1 MRSTLFL
8 VMLAATLLVEAA
20 AAKAQSQEAPQFIAQ
35 WQRSNAACRAPAT
48 PALEAIAACEQ
59 RDTYSKLLSASNY
72 CYGPVEGA
80 PAGWTPCGGD
90 PQSGKPSAKALAD
103 AALARAT
110 AQFHR
115 MGGVFV
121 LPATVNGT
129 STAYFIVDS
138 GAANVQIPE
147 ELAEEMKRNGTLT
160 EADSLGQRRFTLAD
174 GSGLQQRIVRLRS
187 IRIGERT
194 MENVMASVSPG
205 TEPGPAGAE
214 LSAPPQ
220 LLEDRQ
226 CEELDRVRVHRLVLA
241 RGSGLLFR
249 SAPGFSR
256 P

>member
-1 MRSTLFL
+1 MRTR
-8 VMLAATLLVEAA
+8 LLVLAVAAMVSAGGPLHAQSGGEAA
-20 AAKAQSQEAPQFIAQ
+20 QFIAQ
-35 WQRSNAACRAPAT
+35 WQASNASCRAAAT

-59 RDTYSKLLSASNY
+59 RDTYSKLLAASNY
-72 CYGPVEGA
+72 CYGPGEGTA

-90 PQSGKPSAKALAD
+90 PTAGKPSAKALKD

-110 AQFHR
+110 QQFQR

-194 MENVMASVSPG
+194 MENVMASVSPARSRALLG
-205 TEPGPAGAE
+205 QSFLRR
-214 LSAPPQ
+214 LSSWKI
-220 LLEDRQ
+220 DN
-226 CEELDRVRVHRLVLA
+226 VRNSIEFEFT
-241 RGSGLLFR
+241 GSF
-249 SAPGFSR
+249 
-256 P
+256 

>member
-1 MRSTLFL
+1 MMKPAGLAVLVATL
-8 VMLAATLLVEAA
+8 MLAGMPARAQSGEAA
-20 AAKAQSQEAPQFIAQ
+20 QFIAQ
-35 WQRSNAACRAPAT
+35 WQASNALCRNPAT
-48 PALEAIAACEQ
+48 PAIEAIGACEQ

-72 CYGPVEGA
+72 CYGPGEGTA

-90 PQSGKPSAKALAD
+90 PAAGKPSAKALRD

-110 AQFHR
+110 QRFHR

-194 MENVMASVSPG
+194 MENVMASVSPARSRALLG
-205 TEPGPAGAE
+205 QSFLRR
-214 LSAPPQ
+214 LSSWKI
-220 LLEDRQ
+220 DN
-226 CEELDRVRVHRLVLA
+226 VRNSIEFEFT
-241 RGSGLLFR
+241 GSF
-249 SAPGFSR
+249 
-256 P
+256 

>member
-1 MRSTLFL
+1 MTKLAGLAVL
-8 VMLAATLLVEAA
+8 VATLMLTGLPAR
-20 AAKAQSQEAPQFIAQ
+20 AQSGEPTQFIAQ
-35 WQRSNAACRAPAT
+35 WQASNVLCRNATT
-48 PALEAIAACEQ
+48 PAIEAIGACEQ
-59 RDTYSKLLSASNY
+59 RDTYSKLLAASNY
-72 CYGPVEGA
+72 CYGPGKGAA

-90 PQSGKPSAKALAD
+90 PAAGKPSEKALSD

-110 AQFHR
+110 QQFQR

-160 EADSLGQRRFTLAD
+160 NADSLGQRRFTLAD

-194 MENVMASVSPG
+194 MENVMASVSPPRSRALLG
-205 TEPGPAGAE
+205 QSFLRR
-214 LSAPPQ
+214 LSSWKI
-220 LLEDRQ
+220 DN
-226 CEELDRVRVHRLVLA
+226 VRNSIEFEFT
-241 RGSGLLFR
+241 GSF
-249 SAPGFSR
+249 
-256 P
+256 

>member
-1 MRSTLFL
+1 MRTR
-8 VMLAATLLVEAA
+8 LLVLALA
-20 AAKAQSQEAPQFIAQ
+20 VMVSAGGPVHAQSGEETAQFIAQ
-35 WQRSNAACRAPAT
+35 WQRSNASCRAAAT

-72 CYGPVEGA
+72 CYGPGEGTA
-80 PAGWTPCGGD
+80 PVGWTQCGGN
-90 PQSGKPSAKALAD
+90 PAAGQPSEKALRD

-110 AQFHR
+110 QQFQR

-194 MENVMASVSPG
+194 MENVMASVSPARSRALLG
-205 TEPGPAGAE
+205 QSFLRR
-214 LSAPPQ
+214 LSSWKI
-220 LLEDRQ
+220 DN
-226 CEELDRVRVHRLVLA
+226 VRNSIEFEFT
-241 RGSGLLFR
+241 GSF
-249 SAPGFSR
+249 
-256 P
+256 